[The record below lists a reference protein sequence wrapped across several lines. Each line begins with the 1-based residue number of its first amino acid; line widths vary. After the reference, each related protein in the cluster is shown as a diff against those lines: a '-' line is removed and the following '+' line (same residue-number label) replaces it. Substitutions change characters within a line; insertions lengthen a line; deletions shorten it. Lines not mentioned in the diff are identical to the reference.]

1 MRTINLKLLRRLAM
15 TAAVVVLATGAS
27 RAQEGKPAY
36 AIYDKEG
43 KTVTYGEMVRELA
56 KPDVVFRGEI
66 HNCPVTHWLEF
77 EIARSLQEIHGPRL
91 TIGEEMLE
99 SDVQLIVDEFL
110 QGKIAENR
118 FEAEARLWD
127 NYATDYKPVTI
138 LAKSR
143 GIRLVATN
151 VPRRYAASVNRG
163 GLETLDSLSDE
174 AKRYMAPLPVKFEY
188 DEKANR
194 EKFQQM
200 IMMTGGKMNLKY
212 MAQAQALKDAT
223 MAWFIARNLDGKFLH
238 LNGSAHSDWR
248 QGIVPYLLEYRPGT
262 TIATVKFTRQQ
273 DIGKLDEQLKGAADF
288 IVVIPVTMTTSY

>member
-43 KTVTYGEMVRELA
+43 KTVTYGA
-56 KPDVVFRGEI
+56 KPDVVFLGEI